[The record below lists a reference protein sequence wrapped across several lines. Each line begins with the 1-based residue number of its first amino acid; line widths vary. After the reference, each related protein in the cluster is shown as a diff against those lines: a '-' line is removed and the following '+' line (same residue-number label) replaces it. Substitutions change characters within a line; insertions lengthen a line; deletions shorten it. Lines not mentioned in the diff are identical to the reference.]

1 MVCNRQIACIR
12 IPSARTFW
20 NMHLRE
26 NGNLLKLMLLAVLLV
41 CNFKIPEM
49 PVFHSVSIESA
60 ESKFHSM
67 IHNIGVLQNVCNSCV
82 ATLICI

>member
-1 MVCNRQIACIR
+1 MVCNKQIACIR

-20 NMHLRE
+20 NMHLRW
-26 NGNLLKLMLLAVLLV
+26 NASLLKSMLLNVLLV
-41 CNFKIPEM
+41 YHFKIPEM

-67 IHNIGVLQNVCNSCV
+67 IHDIGVLQNFCNSCV